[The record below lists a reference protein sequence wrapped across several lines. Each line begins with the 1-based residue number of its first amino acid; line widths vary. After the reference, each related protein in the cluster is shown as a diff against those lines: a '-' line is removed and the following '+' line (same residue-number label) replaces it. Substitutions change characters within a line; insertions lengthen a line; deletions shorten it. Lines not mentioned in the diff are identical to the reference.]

1 MNCQEVQERLSE
13 YLEQSLDGE
22 SMKSVEIHLSACR
35 SCRAE
40 ADSLLLCIQ
49 NVANLLR
56 VEPPLGFAQR
66 VMAHVRDLERKPNL
80 WERVWFPLRIK
91 MPIHAT
97 AIVLIG
103 VLAVYVVEKAEFRR
117 DLPTTADRVA
127 SAKREPAQPE
137 APANFLPETKQSMPP
152 ASAPSTPLSIPSTN
166 EESGADRARR
176 SEEKKLPSRSSRETA
191 APAQSPNKADSSQM
205 ETRPLFEEGH
215 GGSSQSMLPIDPRT
229 RARGV
234 IAGTPV
240 ANPSFPRIGAGLFS
254 PPSELEPELART
266 GSLLPLA
273 DYELVIRRR
282 AASHDQPSGTPRK
295 RSEAPAEREQ
305 PTSVGV
311 ERLMTMIPDSPRP
324 QTVWV
329 SLAANQLQQ
338 FKKDL
343 VSLGTI
349 ESEAATSFRDLDFA
363 TKTESEIV
371 LKLTILPPSETGR
384 TAAPSSR

>member
-137 APANFLPETKQSMPP
+137 APAN
-152 ASAPSTPLSIPSTN
+152 
-166 EESGADRARR
+166 
-176 SEEKKLPSRSSRETA
+176 
-191 APAQSPNKADSSQM
+191 
-205 ETRPLFEEGH
+205 
-215 GGSSQSMLPIDPRT
+215 
-229 RARGV
+229 
-234 IAGTPV
+234 
-240 ANPSFPRIGAGLFS
+240 
-254 PPSELEPELART
+254 
-266 GSLLPLA
+266 
-273 DYELVIRRR
+273 
-282 AASHDQPSGTPRK
+282 
-295 RSEAPAEREQ
+295 
-305 PTSVGV
+305 
-311 ERLMTMIPDSPRP
+311 
-324 QTVWV
+324 
-329 SLAANQLQQ
+329 
-338 FKKDL
+338 
-343 VSLGTI
+343 
-349 ESEAATSFRDLDFA
+349 
-363 TKTESEIV
+363 
-371 LKLTILPPSETGR
+371 
-384 TAAPSSR
+384 